1 MDVINAAALSAL
13 FTGYR
18 TLFQSAF
25 AGAPSYWEKV
35 AMLVTSTTAEEHY
48 PWLADLGDL
57 REWIGDR
64 VVKALALHSYAIRN
78 RRFEQTISVPREA
91 IEDDTYG
98 VFGPRFTMLGDNAK
112 RHPDK
117 LIFGLLAAGFSTACY
132 DGQYFFDTDH
142 PVVVDGETTSVS
154 NFGGGAGIPWFL
166 LDVTRPVRPLIFQK
180 RRDYKLVSLDRE
192 TDDRVFM
199 RGEYMYG
206 VDARVSVGFGFWQM
220 AYASKQTLDADN
232 YAAAR
237 AAMQSL
243 KSEAGSPLGI
253 MPNLLV
259 VPPALE
265 GAARKLLKNEYAAN
279 GATNEWFG
287 TADVLPVP
295 YLA

>member
-18 TLFQSAF
+18 LLFQKAF
-25 AGAPSYWEKV
+25 EGAPSFWEKV
-35 AMLVTSTTAEEHY
+35 AMLVPSTTAEEHY
-48 PWLADLGDL
+48 PWLEDIGGL

-64 VVKALALHSYAIRN
+64 VVKALALHDYTIRN
-78 RRFEQTISVPREA
+78 KPFEKTIGVKRDA

-98 VFGPRFTMLGDNAK
+98 IFGPRFTMLGDAAA
-112 RHPDK
+112 RHPDT
-117 LIFGLLAAGFSTACY
+117 LVFALLKAGFATPCY

-142 PVVVDGETTSVS
+142 PVTINGETVSIS
-154 NFGGGAGIPWFL
+154 NFGGGAGTAWYL
-166 LDVTRPVRPLIFQK
+166 MDTTRPIKPLIFQK
-180 RRDYKLVSLDRE
+180 RREYNLVRFDRN
-192 TDDRVFM
+192 TDERVFM
-199 RGEYMYG
+199 RNEYLYG
-206 VDARVSVGFGFWQM
+206 VDARVNVGFGFWQM
-220 AYASKQTLDADN
+220 AYGSKQELNADN

-243 KSEAGSPLGI
+243 KGESGDPLGI

-259 VPPALE
+259 VPPTLE
-265 GAARKLLKNEYAAN
+265 GSARKIVKNEYAAN

>member
-1 MDVINAAALSAL
+1 MNVINAALLSAL

-18 TLFQSAF
+18 VLFQNAF
-25 AGAPSYWEKV
+25 DGAPSYWEKV
-35 AMLVTSTTAEEHY
+35 AMPVPSTTAEEHY
-48 PWLADLGDL
+48 PWLADLSDL

-64 VVKALALHSYAIRN
+64 VVQALALHGYAIRN
-78 RRFEQTISVPREA
+78 RKFEQTIGVSRDA

-98 VFGPRFTMLGDNAK
+98 VFGPRFAMLGDNAK

-117 LIFGLLAAGFSTACY
+117 LIFALLAAGFATPCY

-142 PVVVDGETTSVS
+142 PVTVGGVTTSVS
-154 NFGGGAGIPWFL
+154 NSGGGAGTPWFL
-166 LDVTRPVRPLIFQK
+166 LDTSRPVKPLIFQK

-192 TDDRVFM
+192 TDANVFM
-199 RGEYMYG
+199 RDQYLYG
-206 VDARVSVGFGFWQM
+206 VDARVNVGFAFWQM
-220 AYASKQTLDADN
+220 AYGSKQALDADS

-237 AAMQSL
+237 AAMQSQ
-243 KSEAGSPLGI
+243 KNEAGSPLGI

-259 VPPALE
+259 VPPSLE
-265 GAARKLLKNEYAAN
+265 GTARKLLKNEFNAA

-287 TADVLPVP
+287 TAEALVVP